1 MVEYVKNMKLA
12 IGMEKEVEIMEHV
25 EKQNKEYVEVVDKK
39 VMAKEVENKVENQ
52 VVKQAMTKV
61 ENKISLCFLESKEDM
76 VNLCVQA
83 DFHMFSSQRTPHED

>member
-1 MVEYVKNMKLA
+1 MVEYVKKMKLA

-25 EKQNKEYVEVVDKK
+25 EKQNKEHVEVVDKK
-39 VMAKEVENKVENQ
+39 VMAKEVENQ

>member
-25 EKQNKEYVEVVDKK
+25 EKQNKEHVEVVDKK
-39 VMAKEVENKVENQ
+39 VMAKEVENQ

-61 ENKISLCFLESKEDM
+61 QNKISLCLLESKEDM

-83 DFHMFSSQRTPHED
+83 DFHMFSSQRTPHQD